1 MNKKKYAKPIGD
13 SRTSL
18 YVYSPT
24 TTLPTHTS
32 PMPNNATA
40 NNTRRSPAQLK
51 LQTRLMLNDEIAFG
65 PGKADLLDAIAASGS
80 ISAAGKQMGM
90 SYRRAWLLV
99 DTMNRCFAQPLVE
112 TITGGSHGGGARLT
126 DEGVKI
132 LHSYRQ
138 LQHDLAQL
146 AAQQSALLTSRL
158 REQPL
163 PASGR

>member
-1 MNKKKYAKPIGD
+1 MALPCNDDLMSKNTAA
-13 SRTSL
+13 TA
-18 YVYSPT
+18 
-24 TTLPTHTS
+24 TTL
-32 PMPNNATA
+32 
-40 NNTRRSPAQLK
+40 K
-51 LQTRLMLNDEIAFG
+51 IQTRLILNDEIAFG

-99 DTMNRCFAQPLVE
+99 DTMNRCFAQPLIE

-138 LQHDLAQL
+138 LQRDLAQL